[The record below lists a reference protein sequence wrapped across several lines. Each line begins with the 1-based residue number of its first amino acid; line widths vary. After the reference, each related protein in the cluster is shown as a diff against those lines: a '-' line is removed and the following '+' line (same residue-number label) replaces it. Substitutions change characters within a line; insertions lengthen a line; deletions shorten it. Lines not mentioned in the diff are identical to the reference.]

1 MLNKNKLC
9 YITIFITLLFLYSC
23 QDNPNVITDNNTLSF
38 ELDGIKFNMK
48 YVENGRFIMGE
59 DADSIKNLD
68 TFCRHTVND
77 VLVSIRSFDTPKHEV
92 VLTKDY
98 YIGETEVTQSLYKAV
113 MEGNKNGFS
122 AAPSFNSIN
131 GQGTHDDD
139 YNRPVDKVSWISMI
153 VFCNRLSIKLGMEPV
168 YSIDGIYNPDEWGNL
183 EEKISQETYGIG
195 DAGGFILVK
204 MDINKRGFRLPTEAE
219 WEYAARGGNKT
230 SYKTYSGSNNVF
242 EVCNYWSNKTYPVAT
257 KKPNELGIYD
267 MTGNV
272 PELCYDSGRNNYY
285 SEDLSIDPVYVSEVD
300 DFTMLDGSG
309 IHILRGQTKIGSY
322 HITSRSIF
330 VDSRSWFS
338 NRCGARIAL
347 TK

>member
-1 MLNKNKLC
+1 MKNKKLLC
-9 YITIFITLLFLYSC
+9 YITILISVIFLYSC
-23 QDNPNVITDNNTLSF
+23 DNTDPITDNNTLSF

-59 DADSIKNLD
+59 DKESIKNLD
-68 TFCRHTVND
+68 TFYRYTVND
-77 VLVSIRSFDTPKHEV
+77 VLVSIRPFDTPKHEV

-98 YIGETEVTQSLYKAV
+98 WIGETEVTQRLYKAV
-113 MEGNKNGFS
+113 MDGNKNGFNS
-122 AAPSFNSIN
+122 TPSFYSIN
-131 GQGTHDDD
+131 GQGTHNDDF
-139 YNRPVDKVSWISMI
+139 NRPVDKVSWISMI

-183 EEKISQETYGIG
+183 EEKISRRTYRIG
-195 DAGGFILVK
+195 DADGFILVK

-242 EVCNYWSNKTYPVAT
+242 EVCNYWSKTTYPTAS

-272 PELCYDSGRNNYY
+272 GELCFDSGGNNYY
-285 SEDLSIDPVYVSEVD
+285 SEELSIDPVYVSEID
-300 DFTMLDGSG
+300 DYTQLEGSG
-309 IHILRGQTKIGSY
+309 IHILRGQPGISVS
-322 HITSRSIF
+322 HITRRSTF
-330 VDSRSWFS
+330 ADSRSWS
-338 NRCGARIAL
+338 CTRCGARIVL